1 MIEGLGNRSGPKFV
15 TVPANAAMSF
25 GVISFGVISFASAV
39 MQSRIYRHMNDR

>member
-15 TVPANAAMSF
+15 TVPANAA
-25 GVISFGVISFASAV
+25 VSFGVISFASAV